1 MADNMGT
8 IDEFDA
14 LTDDG
19 FVDFVLQGRRP
30 LFTVD
35 DGQRAAMIEA
45 HENWVAQMDEE
56 ERDMADWDTQTHSD
70 WDLYAELRMNGVD
83 FDRVAELTL
92 AR

>member
-1 MADNMGT
+1 MTDKMRN

-14 LTDDG
+14 LTDDA
-19 FVDFVLQGRRP
+19 FVDFVLEGRRP

-56 ERDMADWDTQTHSD
+56 EREMADWDTH
-70 WDLYAELRMNGVD
+70 WDLYAELRENGVD